1 MGKVNRTA
9 VVAICDEPVNARCE
23 SAWSWSAL
31 RWTECCCSSS
41 VARNLQW
48 RGLFW
53 RLETKSHDL
62 DPHFDWSS
70 QKLRRFFLPKI
81 RYSPKKKVFI
91 QALSEFFWSI
101 SHKVLYQFS
110 SPIPLGGAI
119 FVCSGKF
126 GLKSAKSRVFCI
138 LFRPMG
144 GLEPPRPP
152 LATLLCCCLE
162 EKERM

>member
-1 MGKVNRTA
+1 MEKVNRTA

-48 RGLFW
+48 RGLFG

-62 DPHFDWSS
+62 NPHLDWSS

-81 RYSPKKKVFI
+81 RYSQKKKVFI

-110 SPIPLGGAI
+110 SPIPLGGLFLFLVQNLASKVLKPGY
-119 FVCSGKF
+119 FAYSSGQW
-126 GLKSAKSRVFCI
+126 
-138 LFRPMG
+138 G
-144 GLEPPRPP
+144 GSSP
-152 LATLLCCCLE
+152 LALPWLRYCVVV
-162 EKERM
+162 